1 MDENPVCGSGL
12 AIDCVHMLCDNQACI
27 KIIKNP
33 ISSAKSKH
41 IQHHFVRE
49 RVAKGEVGFEYCIT
63 QNMLADVLTKP
74 VSRVVLA
81 RLRSQLGVR

>member
-1 MDENPVCGSGL
+1 V
-12 AIDCVHMLCDNQACI
+12 Q
-27 KIIKNP
+27 
-33 ISSAKSKH
+33 
-41 IQHHFVRE
+41 E
-49 RVAKGEVGFEYCIT
+49 RVAKGEVGFEYCMT